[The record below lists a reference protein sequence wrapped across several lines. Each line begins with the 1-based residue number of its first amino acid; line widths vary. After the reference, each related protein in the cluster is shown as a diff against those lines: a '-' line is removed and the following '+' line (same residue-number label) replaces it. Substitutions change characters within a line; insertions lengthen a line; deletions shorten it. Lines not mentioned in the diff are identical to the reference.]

1 MPDPVG
7 TAVAALRRG
16 ALVVYPTD
24 TLVGLGASA
33 LDAAAVGRLLA
44 AKGRPSGMPISV
56 AVASLEEVEPWVD
69 WGPTAR
75 ATARQLLPGPVTLLV
90 GASRRARRELAPSL
104 LGPNGAIG
112 IRVPDHPIA
121 RELARRAGPIT
132 STSANLH
139 GEPPVATL
147 AAARRAFGDRVS
159 VYLPLRP
166 PPSGAPSM
174 LVDLKGDEPRFV
186 ARR

>member
-33 LDAAAVGRLLA
+33 RNARAVDRLLA

-69 WGPTAR
+69 WDPPDR
-75 ATARQLLPGPVTLLV
+75 AVARQLLPGPVTLLV
-90 GASRRARRELAPSL
+90 KASRRARRELAPAV
-104 LGPNGAIG
+104 LGPSGAIG
-112 IRVPDHPIA
+112 IRVPNHPVA

-132 STSANLH
+132 STSANRH
-139 GEPPVATL
+139 GEPPVAGL
-147 AAARRAFGDRVS
+147 AQARKAFGRTVA

-174 LVDLKGDEPRFV
+174 LVDLQGDEPRFV
-186 ARR
+186 ARG

>member
-33 LDAAAVGRLLA
+33 LNAGAVDRLLA

-56 AVASLEEVEPWVD
+56 AVASFEEVEPWVE
-69 WGPTAR
+69 WGPAAR
-75 ATARQLLPGPVTLLV
+75 AVARRLLPGPVTLLV
-90 GASRRARRELAPSL
+90 GASRRARREIAAPI
-104 LGPNGAIG
+104 LGPNGTIG
-112 IRVPDHPIA
+112 IRVPAHPVA

-139 GEPPVATL
+139 GAPPVVGL
-147 AAARRAFGDRVS
+147 REARRAFGHRVA

-174 LVDLKGDEPRFV
+174 LVDLNGDEPRFV
-186 ARR
+186 PRR